1 MQTHWFCNPRG
12 PVTAVLV
19 QGGGGAMETQ
29 GQSHRDSRTSS
40 ICKRGGAIKNMFFN
54 LKSKTG
60 KQKNQMRPIKVC
72 FSFADRE
79 KEKQPR
85 RGEGREEDK

>member
-1 MQTHWFCNPRG
+1 
-12 PVTAVLV
+12 
-19 QGGGGAMETQ
+19 METQ